1 MYLILP
7 LTPRW
12 HCGQW
17 GQLSVATGPLKKK
30 TQLTHIVLVKKQ
42 MLIIHQS
49 DIYSGKY
56 GVFIKQNN

>member
-30 TQLTHIVLVKKQ
+30 DTTNPYRSHEKTNV
-42 MLIIHQS
+42 
-49 DIYSGKY
+49 
-56 GVFIKQNN
+56 NNSPERHLLWKIWCFY